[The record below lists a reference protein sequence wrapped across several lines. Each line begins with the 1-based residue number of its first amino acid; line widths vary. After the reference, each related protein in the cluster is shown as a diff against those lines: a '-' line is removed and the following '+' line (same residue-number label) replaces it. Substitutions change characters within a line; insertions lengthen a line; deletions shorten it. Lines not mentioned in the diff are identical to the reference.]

1 MNPVMFDTN
10 ITSSNAMSATKGIVE
25 EMLLV
30 SFIVTFEV

>member
-1 MNPVMFDTN
+1 MFDTN
-10 ITSSNAMSATKGIVE
+10 ITRGSAMSTTEEIIK